1 MKSVTVIDHKVEE
14 NLTVTIAMITDG
26 KYYLKAEN

>member
-14 NLTVTIAMITDG
+14 NLTVTIAMIIDG
-26 KYYLKAEN
+26 KYIVF